1 MISFVDYSGCAGLRC
16 CTGSSLAVGSRG
28 HSLVAVHGLLT
39 VAASL
44 VSEHGLSGTRTSGAV
59 AVGSVAAVP
68 RLESTGSVVVLH
80 GLSCCEAC
88 GIFLD
93 QGLNR

>member
-1 MISFVDYSGCAGLRC
+1 M
-16 CTGSSLAVGSRG
+16 GSRG

-44 VSEHGLSGTRTSGAV
+44 VSEHGLLGTRTSGAV

-93 QGLNR
+93 QGLNW